1 MVSRVMLMLIDTR
14 EPWFLPDEPD
24 PRPRRSFN
32 FGSLRVL
39 RRCVPLVV
47 GLVLVVLSAAFPPAV
62 AYGLILAACVFIG
75 LGLGGFMRSTPGL
88 KDYHQ

>member
-1 MVSRVMLMLIDTR
+1 MLMLIDTR
-14 EPWFLPDEPD
+14 ESWFPPDEPEPG
-24 PRPRRSFN
+24 PRWRFN
-32 FGSLRVL
+32 LGSLRVL

-75 LGLGGFMRSTPGL
+75 RGLGGFIRSTSGL

>member
-1 MVSRVMLMLIDTR
+1 MLMLIDTR

-24 PRPRRSFN
+24 PGPRRSFN
-32 FGSLRVL
+32 LGSLRAL
-39 RRCVPLVV
+39 RRCVALVV
-47 GLVLVVLSAAFPPAV
+47 GLVLVLLSAAFPPAV

-75 LGLGGFMRSTPGL
+75 RGLGGFMRGTSGL